1 MGDRIT
7 AMLAESGLPFSFWG
21 HCLASMV
28 HVWNRL
34 PIASFPNTTLF
45 KVFYKCKPDVSY
57 FRVWGC
63 TAYVHIQKDKHN
75 SLQPH
80 AEKCVFIG
88 YPTGYKGWL
97 FYNPTTCQTRICE
110 RAEFD
115 ERYFLCLSGSEQ
127 GTVPSFAL
135 YLPPTPSTQS
145 NPTSSSLGPPPLS
158 DEGNDDNLPLR
169 PTVEPQSAPVTPK
182 ASPKVPPQVGNVPD
196 ESDDDLLYAT
206 PIGPALPRTPPRA
219 PIPLL

>member
-34 PIASFPNTTLF
+34 PTASLPNTTLF
-45 KVFYKCKPDVSY
+45 EAFYKRKPDVSY

-97 FYNPTTCQTRICE
+97 FYNPTTRQTRICE

-115 ERYFLCLSGSEQ
+115 ERYFPCLSGSGQ

-135 YLPPTPSTQS
+135 HPPPTPSTQS
-145 NPTSSSLGPPPLS
+145 NSTSPSLGSLPLS
-158 DEGNDDNLPLR
+158 DEGGDDDLPLR

-182 ASPKVPPQVGNVPD
+182 ASPKVPP
-196 ESDDDLLYAT
+196 
-206 PIGPALPRTPPRA
+206 
-219 PIPLL
+219 